1 MSWLGNVAARTQVAA
16 GHAALSRRLRKLER
30 VFEVDRMR
38 AQAPGAREVVEYY
51 EQSAHAYRRF
61 HSTEGAVHMA
71 LNPDGRFDAAGFYGQ
86 LVRLEQA
93 WAARPPAAVLEL
105 AFGQGFN
112 LAHLASRLPHAAF
125 AGIDLTPTHCALAQA
140 RLREAGLGNEQLVRG
155 DFHALPFAAASFD
168 ELFCIEA
175 FCHATDMPLALAE
188 AARVLRP
195 GGHFTLFDGYLPR
208 SPGAMEADE
217 ALAVDL
223 VAKSL
228 AVPGLQVLGE
238 LLDASRA
245 AGFDVAAVADLDTQ
259 VLPNLARLETLT
271 GAIIRVPWLG
281 RRALAKRPA
290 ARSANVVAGYLMRST
305 VSLGLIGYREIV
317 LTKRAA

>member
-1 MSWLGNVAARTQVAA
+1 MSWLGNVAASVGVHADAA
-16 GHAALSRRLRKLER
+16 GGRAALSRRLRKLER
-30 VFEVDRMR
+30 VFEIERMR

-93 WAARPPAAVLEL
+93 WAAHPPAAVLEL

-112 LAHLASRLPHAAF
+112 LAHLASRLPQATF
-125 AGIDLTPTHCALAQA
+125 AGIDLTPTHCTLAQA
-140 RLREAGLGNEQLVRG
+140 RLREAGLGNVQLVRG

-175 FCHATDMPLALAE
+175 FCHATDTPRAFGE
-188 AARVLRP
+188 AARALRP

-208 SPGAMEADE
+208 SPSAMETDE

-228 AVPGLQVLGE
+228 AVPGLQVLSE
-238 LLDASRA
+238 LLDAARA
-245 AGFDVAAVADLDTQ
+245 AGFEATAVADLDTQ
-259 VLPNLARLETLT
+259 VLPNLARLEKLT

-281 RRALAKRPA
+281 RRALARRPA
-290 ARSANVVAGYLMRST
+290 ARSANVVAGYLMHSA
-305 VSLGLIGYREIV
+305 VSLGLIG
-317 LTKRAA
+317 